1 MRFLVIEQPPG
12 PDKAR
17 GCDHNQRHSDDN
29 ESEPVV
35 AAKGPGQPFGCNRR
49 PASSELA
56 LAIARTKRLNFSTKN
71 PNAITAMP
79 VRTQARNVRSL
90 AA

>member
-35 AAKGPGQPFGCNRR
+35 AAKGPGQPF
-49 PASSELA
+49 ELQST
-56 LAIARTKRLNFSTKN
+56 ARIERTRARHCKDERLNFSTTN
-71 PNAITAMP
+71 PNAITALP